1 MAPRALP
8 LATGLAALA
17 IFVSLVT
24 ATAAPAASLPSG
36 FSDEVVFD
44 GLEEPTAVRFAADG
58 RVFVAEKP
66 GLVLVFDDLDD
77 TEPTVF
83 ADLRTQVY
91 DRSDRGLLGLAL
103 DPGFPARPYV
113 YLLYTYDHVLG
124 EAGGAPKWGEPD
136 QSGDSCDDKPAGTG
150 VDECPVSGRLVRLT
164 AVGNQAGKVGG
175 EVDEKVLVEDW
186 CAQFS
191 SHSIGDLAFD
201 SSGALYASGGEGAD
215 ANGVDYGQN
224 GWPQHNQC
232 GDPPAGVGGV
242 QTPPSAEGGA
252 LRAQDVRTPAT
263 PFDPTGLNGSLI
275 RIDPETG
282 EGLPGNPLFGSAS
295 ANERRLVAF
304 GFRNPFRFAIDP
316 GGQRVFVANVGWNR
330 FEEIDRVPL
339 GATSLFNSGW
349 PCYEGPGINVNYQ
362 SVGLSLCESLYAAP
376 AATTGPF
383 FHYRHGQPVAPED
396 GCPAEL
402 GSAVSGMTIYDG
414 DQFPAAYDGALFFA
428 DPVRGCIYAMTRD
441 DDGEPDPLSTAPF
454 MTEGSSYPGVDLEV
468 GPEGSLYFVSLFG
481 DDGLGNEY
489 GPGAVHRI
497 SYDPNAPRARLSAD
511 RRWGEASPGD
521 PLVVAL
527 DAGASTSAHGEPL
540 AYAWDLDGDGDFETA
555 GGAART
561 ASYGGDA
568 NVKVA
573 VRVSAGGSDSIARL
587 TLYPGD
593 TPPEPAIEAPGAGL
607 TWRVGQRI
615 EFSGE
620 ADDAEDGGVGATSLY
635 WRARLYHCPSS
646 CHVHPL
652 QAFPSTASGSLVTPN
667 HDYPSHIE
675 LALTA
680 IDSRGLSAS
689 TAIQLYPRPVKL
701 AISSDPPGLAL
712 GAGLLTAPAPF
723 ELTAIEGGEVTL
735 AAPRQ
740 QQFGGRAYA
749 WRGWSDGGDRVHD
762 VFAAPGG
769 AYTASYDAEGEAP
782 PPLSP
787 PAPTEAERKAPPPG
801 EMKSKRSNKPR
812 VLLGLHPPKRTAGRT
827 AHFSFDS
834 NLPEARFRCRLNGAP
849 FEPCRSPR
857 VYRGLRPGPQVFR
870 VYAIADGAQGKP
882 RAFRW
887 RVF

>member
-1 MAPRALP
+1 MAPRAL
-8 LATGLAALA
+8 LAAGLAALLTFFA
-17 IFVSLVT
+17 LAT

-36 FSDEVVFD
+36 FTDEVVFA

-66 GLVLVFDDLDD
+66 GRVLVFDDLDD
-77 TEPTVF
+77 PEPTVF

-103 DPGFPARPYV
+103 DPSFPTRPYV

-124 EAGGAPKWGEPD
+124 EPGGAPRWGEPD
-136 QSGDSCDDKPAGTG
+136 QSGDDCADKPVGTG

-164 AVGNQAGKVGG
+164 AVGNQASKVGG
-175 EVDEKVLVEDW
+175 SVEEKVLVEDW

-191 SHSIGDLAFD
+191 SHSIGDLAFGAD
-201 SSGALYASGGEGAD
+201 GALYASGGEGAD

-224 GWPQHNQC
+224 GWPQDNQC
-232 GDPPAGVGGV
+232 GDPPSGIGGA

-275 RIDPETG
+275 RIDPDTG
-282 EGLPGNPLFGSAS
+282 EGLPGNPLFNSPGAS
-295 ANERRLVAF
+295 ANERRLLAF

-316 GGQRVFVANVGWNR
+316 GGQRVFVGNVGWNR

-339 GATSLFNSGW
+339 GAGGLFNSGW

-362 SVGLSLCESLYAAP
+362 SVGLSLCESLYATP
-376 AATTGPF
+376 AAATGPF

-497 SYDPNAPRARLSAD
+497 SYDPDAPRARLSAD
-511 RRWGEASPGD
+511 RRWGEASPGN
-521 PLVVAL
+521 PLVVGL
-527 DAGASTSAHGEPL
+527 DASASTSAHGEPL
-540 AYAWDLDGDGDFETA
+540 AYDWDLDGDGSFETP
-555 GGAART
+555 GGATRT
-561 ASYGGDA
+561 AGFVDHE
-568 NVKVA
+568 NVTVA
-573 VRVSAGGSDSIARL
+573 VRVSAGGSDSVDRL

-607 TWRVGQRI
+607 TWQVGQRI

-620 ADDAEDGGVGATSLY
+620 GDDAEDGGVGATSLY

-680 IDSRGLSAS
+680 IDSRGLSAT

-701 AISSDPPGLAL
+701 TIASDPPGLEL
-712 GAGLLTAPAPF
+712 GAGLLSAPAPF
-723 ELTAIEGGEVTL
+723 ELTAIEGGAVTL
-735 AAPRQ
+735 AAPQRQ
-740 QQFGGRAYA
+740 QLGGRAWA

-762 VFAAPGG
+762 VFAVPGG
-769 AYTASYDAEGEAP
+769 AYTASYAAEGGEP
-782 PPLSP
+782 PASPAAERPVSP
-787 PAPTEAERKAPPPG
+787 PDGKKPKKQKMTK
-801 EMKSKRSNKPR
+801 KPR
-812 VLLGLHPPKRTAGRT
+812 VLLRLHPPKRTAGNT
-827 AHFSFDS
+827 ATFHFGS
-834 NLPEARFRCRLNGAP
+834 NLPDASYRCRLNGAR
-849 FEPCRSPR
+849 FKPCRSPR
-857 VYRGLRPGPQVFR
+857 IYRGLRPGPQVFR
-870 VYAIADGAQGKP
+870 VYAIADGVKGKT
-882 RAFRW
+882 RVFKW